1 MKQFIIKPNDAAQRL
16 DKFLKKAVPKM
27 PQSLLYRAIRQK
39 KIKVNGK
46 RTEISYRLCDGDVVC
61 LYLNDDLFDTAPQEY
76 DFLSAPAELDIVYE
90 DENILLAN
98 KKPGLCVHEDN
109 DHSADTL
116 IARILHYLYK
126 KGEYDPKK
134 EQSFTPSLCNRI
146 DRNTSGIVIAAK
158 NAESLRIL
166 NERIKERELK
176 KYYLCVA
183 SGHFA
188 QKSATLSHFLVRN
201 ENESLVR
208 VFDKPQKNGR
218 TILTKYKVLKESKEN
233 SLVEVEL
240 LTGRTHQIRAHFAY
254 VGHPLIGDGKY
265 GSNATNRRY
274 GQKYQL
280 LCSYKLTFA
289 FSDTEHLLGYLNGRT
304 FTVKNVWFADAFSQ
318 TF

>member
-1 MKQFIIKPNDAAQRL
+1 MKQFIINPNDAAQRL

-46 RTEISYRLCDGDVVC
+46 RTEISYRLCAGDTVC
-61 LYLNDDLFDTAPQEY
+61 LYLNDDLFDTTPQKY

-90 DENILLAN
+90 DENILLVN
-98 KKPGLCVHEDN
+98 KKTGLCVHEDN
-109 DHSADTL
+109 DHSSDTL

-126 KGEYDPKK
+126 QGEYDPAK

-166 NERIKERELK
+166 NDRIKSRELK
-176 KYYLCVA
+176 KYYLCIA
-183 SGHFA
+183 SGHF
-188 QKSATLSHFLVRN
+188 QKKAATLSHFLVRN

-208 VFDKPQKNGR
+208 IFDKPQKNGS
-218 TILTKYKVLKESKEN
+218 TILTKYQVINESAEN
-233 SLVEVEL
+233 SLLEVEL
-240 LTGRTHQIRAHFAY
+240 LTGRTHQIRAHLAY

-265 GSNATNRRY
+265 GSNAVNRKY
-274 GQKYQL
+274 GQKHQL

-289 FSDTEHLLGYLNGRT
+289 FSDTNHLLGYLNGRT
-304 FTVKNVWFADAFSQ
+304 FLVNHVWFADAFSEM
-318 TF
+318 F